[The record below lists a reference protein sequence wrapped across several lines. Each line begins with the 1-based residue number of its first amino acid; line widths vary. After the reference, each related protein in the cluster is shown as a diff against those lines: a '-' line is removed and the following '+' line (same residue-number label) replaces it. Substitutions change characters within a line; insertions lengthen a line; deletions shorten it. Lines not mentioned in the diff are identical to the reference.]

1 MVEADF
7 LVITYL
13 LFYGMIAVTIINVAL
28 IIALAILLIKQ
39 Q

>member
-1 MVEADF
+1 MIEADF